1 MVVNYVCLYVIN
13 LWILFRILDLVGGII
28 YVCRCLTCLWYLEG
42 ENKET
47 LVYKQSDHGID
58 LSKNRLVFHIS
69 IITEIL

>member
-1 MVVNYVCLYVIN
+1 MWLLIMFVFTSLICGY
-13 LWILFRILDLVGGII
+13 DLGFGWGNNI
-28 YVCRCLTCLWYLEG
+28 CSRCLNCLWYLEG